1 MKERERERER
11 RKRREESER
20 DGKWTINLPRIL
32 REIHLRFVE
41 RKEMERKGE
50 TRRFFFNFCFRLGG
64 N

>member
-1 MKERERERER
+1 MKERER

-20 DGKWTINLPRIL
+20 DGKWTINLPGIL

-50 TRRFFFNFCFRLGG
+50 TRRSFFFFFNVCFRLGG